1 MPLYVGNCKF
11 AATYVGVMDDV
22 WPQAPSRPESSS
34 SRRSIPARK
43 VPVPAVLTGVLNHHD
58 ATPPAS
64 APGAPSPRRKRL
76 SRQRSRERLHSPSL
90 QHSQFMRL
98 SASRSAASEAQ
109 TDEHFAPPPQHF
121 PEAEPNDL
129 SGDGM
134 YDATYEVEMIKPPSP
149 PPVTGE
155 LPGRVEWW
163 TPCPALARDGNSARV
178 LSAQTL
184 GWGESRVVAVLLAD
198 NGQPNMRLRVYDIRR
213 ACWSTTDSIDGE
225 TPPRARVGC
234 ASCAWTVFESGD
246 PSTSHFCRSSR
257 LLLYGGIDSNGELSD
272 ELSCLTLN
280 ESLPERERTWS
291 WTVVR
296 VNLSSQA
303 GPGPRAHHAMTAHDS
318 VGYLHGGK
326 MPSGAMSGELWK
338 LQCRGHSRE
347 VLASW
352 TICTDSSN
360 VDSLVSSFPFAT
372 VGVAPRPR
380 CMHSLCCVA
389 NKLMLFGGEGATS
402 KDTLDLGKDFFSFNP
417 ATGEWEELAN
427 SRPGAKR
434 QGLRRSGH
442 GSCAC
447 GPLLVLA
454 GGKNSGYTE
463 SNSQG
468 KNDADLRLYDCRDE
482 LPMYGDEIRM
492 GSREVV
498 SRMPYGDGMRPASSN
513 RTPNSP
519 CDLSDSRRALPA
531 RL

>member
-43 VPVPAVLTGVLNHHD
+43 VPVPAVLSGVLNLHD

-64 APGAPSPRRKRL
+64 APGEPSPRRKRL
-76 SRQRSRERLHSPSL
+76 SHQRSRERLHSPSL
-90 QHSQFMRL
+90 QHSQFMRM
-98 SASRSAASEAQ
+98 SASRSAAPEGQ
-109 TDEHFAPPPQHF
+109 TDEHFLPTPQHF

-129 SGDGM
+129 TGDGM
-134 YDATYEVEMIKPPSP
+134 HAAPYEVEMMHPSSP
-149 PPVTGE
+149 PPLTGE

-163 TPCPALARDGNSARV
+163 SPCPALARDGEARV

-184 GWGESRVVAVLLAD
+184 GWGEGRVVAVLLAER
-198 NGQPNMRLRVYDIRR
+198 GQPEVRLRVYDIRR

-225 TPPRARVGC
+225 NAPRARVGC

-246 PSTSHFCRSSR
+246 ATTAHFCRPSR
-257 LLLYGGIDSNGELSD
+257 LLLYGGVGSNGELSD

-280 ESLPERERTWS
+280 ERMPERERAWN

-296 VNLSSQA
+296 VDVSSQA
-303 GPGPRAHHAMTAHDS
+303 GPGPRAHHAMTAHDC

-326 MPSGAMSGELWK
+326 LPSGAMSGELWK

-389 NKLMLFGGEGATS
+389 NKLMLFGGEGATN

-417 ATGEWEELAN
+417 ASGEWEELAN
-427 SRPGAKR
+427 ARPGEKR

-468 KNDADLRLYDCRDE
+468 KVDADLRLYDCRDE
-482 LPMYGDEIRM
+482 LPMYSDEIRI
-492 GSREVV
+492 GSRALVP
-498 SRMPYGDGMRPASSN
+498 RMPYGAGMRPASSN
-513 RTPNSP
+513 CTPGSL
-519 CDLSDSRRALPA
+519 CDMSDSRTPPA
-531 RL
+531 WL